1 MAEPDEPCRIR
12 GVQFL
17 TLGSFPRAVAQ
28 DLVARVSTE
37 VAAPCRLLRPV
48 DQVPLP
54 HLERRNQ
61 VDADRMLQ
69 VLEDMAHE
77 PGEILVGV
85 THLDLGNPIFSF
97 FFGRARQDGMAAL
110 VSLARLDPAFY
121 GLPEDTD
128 LMLRR
133 AVLEVVHELGH
144 IGGLHHCDDWNCVM
158 HFAATVEAIDNR
170 GATVC
175 PQCREGLPRE
185 LRRPSRDGDLPAWG

>member
-1 MAEPDEPCRIR
+1 MAELDEPCRIR

-37 VAAPCRLLRPV
+37 VAVPCQLLRPSE
-48 DQVPLP
+48 QVPIP
-54 HLERRNQ
+54 HLARRNQ

-69 VLEDMAHE
+69 VLEDLDHDPE
-77 PGEILVGV
+77 EILVGV
-85 THLDLGNPIFSF
+85 TLLDLGNPIFSF
-97 FFGRARQDGMAAL
+97 FFGRARQDGGAAL
-110 VSLARLDPAFY
+110 VSLARLDPTFY
-121 GLPEDTD
+121 GLPEDRD

-133 AVLEVVHELGH
+133 GVLEVVHELGH

-170 GATVC
+170 GPSVC
-175 PQCREGLPRE
+175 PRCREELPHA
-185 LRRPSRDGDLPAWG
+185 LRSPSRERDLPGY